1 MPVVIQRN
9 DLPPDLRESVVKEIV
24 SAIGERKGIW
34 LLDMTWEP
42 PANAWDIEVFG
53 PNRFHWSRRFSGE
66 DRDAEV
72 ISEAVRSTVLDQA
85 AA

>member
-24 SAIGERKGIW
+24 AAIGERKGIW
-34 LLDMTWEP
+34 LLDMTSEAA
-42 PANAWDIEVFG
+42 ANAWDIEVYG
-53 PNRFHWSRRFSGE
+53 PYRFHWARRFSGG

-72 ISEAVRSTVLDQA
+72 ISEAVHNAVLDQA